1 MDSFKETLFI
11 LENTNYNGIA
21 WGITCILFYLSIY
34 HLIIFFKARERYF
47 LFYSL
52 YAFVNA
58 LNILKYLK
66 NVFFEENLEAN
77 ITFFNH
83 LHFPLQFA
91 SYVFFALFILEIL
104 KFKIKYPK
112 FYKSVYQFVYG
123 LTFVFLLLVIS
134 RYTFD
139 GYMLLRGFYFYVFM
153 PICFLITVYSIFLII
168 KIDDRVKH
176 YILLGMLIISF
187 GAISVALLTINRGIE
202 AINKYYYIFYLSLLV
217 ENLLFTYALSIK
229 QREVFTEKMSLQKK
243 YLNQLLENEIIK
255 TQQNTFLEAELAK
268 KENELKTISKKA
280 EEERVAKLKSDFN
293 NEIQILHLASLQ
305 SQMNPHFIFNAL
317 NSIKVFL
324 IENNKEKAVYY
335 LNKFSK
341 LIRKIL
347 ESSRIESHSLE
358 EELDII
364 SLYLSI
370 ENIRFEDEINYV
382 IEKSPHLSLSTLK
395 VPPLLLQ
402 PFVENAIWHGLMLSP
417 NKKKITIKVYGE
429 EGVLKISLIDNGI
442 GRKASRQL
450 KQKKSFKKDS
460 VGLKM
465 TEERLSFFN
474 QKHGFDYSFKF
485 IDLEDETP
493 NSKGTEVVFT
503 FKNNPA

>member
-1 MDSFKETLFI
+1 MESFKETLFI

-21 WGITCILFYLSIY
+21 WGITCILFYLSVY
-34 HLIIFFKARERYF
+34 HLIIYFKARERYF

-66 NVFFEENLEAN
+66 NVFFEESIEAN
-77 ITFFNH
+77 IGIFIH

-104 KFKIKYPK
+104 QFKIKFPK
-112 FYKSVYQFVYG
+112 FYKSVYLFVYAI
-123 LTFVFLLLVIS
+123 TTVFLLLVIN

-139 GYMLLRGFYFYVFM
+139 GYVYLRGFYFYVFM

-168 KIDDRVKH
+168 KIDDRIKH

-187 GAISVALLTINRGIE
+187 AAISVALLTINKGIE
-202 AINKYYYIFYLSLLV
+202 AINKYYYIFYLSLLI

-268 KENELKTISKKA
+268 KEKELIAISTKA
-280 EEERVAKLKSDFN
+280 EEERVAKLKSEFN
-293 NEIQILHLASLQ
+293 NEIQFLHLASLQ

-324 IENNKEKAVYY
+324 IENKKEEAVYY

-358 EELDII
+358 EELNII

-370 ENIRFEDEINYV
+370 ENIRFEDEINYA
-382 IEKSPHLSLSTLK
+382 IEKAPSLSLSTIK

-402 PFVENAIWHGLMLSP
+402 PFVENAIWHGLMLSD
-417 NKKKITIKVYGE
+417 KEKKITIKVYVE
-429 EGVLKISLIDNGI
+429 EGILKLSLIDNGI
-442 GRKASRQL
+442 GRQASRQL
-450 KQKKSFKKDS
+450 KQKKSFKKES

-465 TEERLSFFN
+465 TEERISFFN
-474 QKHGFDYSFKF
+474 QKHGLNYRFEF
-485 IDLEDETP
+485 IDIKNEAGNPE
-493 NSKGTEVVFT
+493 GTEVRFT
-503 FKNNPA
+503 FE